1 MSTIIIISPPPPPP
15 PPDKRA
21 EPAVYYAQAD
31 GIHTFPPGALLKC
44 DADREARANRTTAY
58 NTALRALNDAFN
70 DGAEIRVIDA

>member
-21 EPAVYYAQAD
+21 TKD
-31 GIHTFPPGALLKC
+31 S
-44 DADREARANRTTAY
+44 DREARAEKTTAY
-58 NTALRALNDAFN
+58 NAALRALNDAFN